1 MNSNNDDLNKKI
13 VVLFK
18 LFKNR
23 PYHLAKYLMENG
35 AFNKQFLNKI
45 SKSTKLEQISTEDEI
60 NKYLASQFSDLNHMQ
75 DFYNSL
81 LDEIKE
87 ITLNKSKSE
96 ISKELN
102 DKLDSYI
109 REEKFEEAAKLR
121 DYMQKNSIKRKN
133 KS

>member
-1 MNSNNDDLNKKI
+1 MNSSDDINKKI

-45 SKSTKLEQISTEDEI
+45 SKSTKLELISTEEEI
-60 NKYLASQFSDLNHMQ
+60 NKYLSSQFSDINHMQ

-87 ITLNKSKSE
+87 ISNNKTKSE

-102 DKLDSYI
+102 DKLDEFI
-109 REEKFEEAAKLR
+109 KLEKFEEAAKLR
-121 DYMQKNSIKRKN
+121 DYMSKNSIKRKS

>member
-1 MNSNNDDLNKKI
+1 
-13 VVLFK
+13 
-18 LFKNR
+18 
-23 PYHLAKYLMENG
+23 
-35 AFNKQFLNKI
+35 
-45 SKSTKLEQISTEDEI
+45 
-60 NKYLASQFSDLNHMQ
+60 
-75 DFYNSL
+75 
-81 LDEIKE
+81 
-87 ITLNKSKSE
+87 LNKSKSE

>member
-1 MNSNNDDLNKKI
+1 MNSSDDINKKI

-45 SKSTKLEQISTEDEI
+45 SKSTKLEQISTEEEI
-60 NKYLASQFSDLNHMQ
+60 NKYLSSQFSDINHMQ

-87 ITLNKSKSE
+87 ISNNKTKSE

-102 DKLDSYI
+102 DKLDEFI
-109 REEKFEEAAKLR
+109 KLEKFEEAAKLR
-121 DYMQKNSIKRKN
+121 DYMSKNSIKRKS

>member
-1 MNSNNDDLNKKI
+1 MNSDDINKKI

-45 SKSTKLEQISTEDEI
+45 SKSTKLEQISTEEEI
-60 NKYLASQFSDLNHMQ
+60 NKYLTSQFSDLNHMQ

-87 ITLNKSKSE
+87 ISNNKTKSQ

-102 DKLDSYI
+102 DKLDEFI
-109 REEKFEEAAKLR
+109 KLEKFEEAAKLR
-121 DYMQKNSIKRKN
+121 DYMSKNSIKRKS

>member
-1 MNSNNDDLNKKI
+1 MNSDDINKKM

-45 SKSTKLEQISTEDEI
+45 SKSTKLEQISTEEEI
-60 NKYLASQFSDLNHMQ
+60 NKYLTSQFSDLNHMQ

-87 ITLNKSKSE
+87 ITNNKTKTQ

-102 DKLDSYI
+102 DKLDELI
-109 REEKFEEAAKLR
+109 KLEKFEEAAKLR
-121 DYMQKNSIKRKN
+121 DYMSKNSIKRKN

>member
-1 MNSNNDDLNKKI
+1 MNSDDINKKM

-45 SKSTKLEQISTEDEI
+45 SKSTKLEQISTEEEI
-60 NKYLASQFSDLNHMQ
+60 NKYLTSQFSDLNHMQ

-87 ITLNKSKSE
+87 ITNNKTKTQ

-102 DKLDSYI
+102 DKLDELI
-109 REEKFEEAAKLR
+109 KLEKFEEAAKLR
-121 DYMQKNSIKRKN
+121 DYMSKNSIKRKN
-133 KS
+133 KSW